1 MDKFPR
7 HNLIENDVDYTKD
20 NTNPQRCPDRVI
32 YCQKSIFILHL
43 RILEHF
49 VIESLVSRKANTSD
63 TIYVNF
69 YLLISCEVS
78 YIFTSN

>member
-1 MDKFPR
+1 MNEFSR

-20 NTNPQRCPDRVI
+20 NTNPQRCPYGVI
-32 YCQKSIFILHL
+32 DCQKSIFSLQL

-78 YIFTSN
+78 